1 MKQIDAQADLF
12 GDSAQGASDVA
23 LMERPPAAPQFA
35 VTSDPPAAQPVARRT
50 VIQAPKPAVASSP
63 PAQAKDER
71 YEGWTNSATYLADL
85 YIAQSASAVTK
96 VRALIDDAGII
107 DERKLSR
114 LFTIRVA
121 REQDAEADDYLSGID
136 GDTIILDYWARGQ
149 INWKEIAYH
158 TNEDERRELG
168 LKTVDE
174 AVLHALGTA
183 TVSENVIR
191 LNTGQLP
198 RDVYAK
204 VDRVLRLMGGKW
216 TKKLGGHLFDDDP
229 SDAFDTLLLTGQVEK
244 PDNFGAFFT
253 PAGLADH
260 VISLANLKPGMTFAE
275 PSAGGGALLSRAAA
289 IVGIENCVAVEL
301 QPALADNLRAQGY
314 TVFTG
319 DFMSRGNWHP
329 AGNVD
334 RIVMNPPFSRQLDVE
349 HVLHGYSM
357 LSPGGRLV
365 SIMSA
370 SVSFRTNHKTVA
382 FRELVSSV
390 GYMKDNPQGSFKE
403 SGTNVNT
410 VVVVLDKPA

>member
-1 MKQIDAQADLF
+1 M
-12 GDSAQGASDVA
+12 
-23 LMERPPAAPQFA
+23 
-35 VTSDPPAAQPVARRT
+35 
-50 VIQAPKPAVASSP
+50 
-63 PAQAKDER
+63 
-71 YEGWTNSATYLADL
+71 
-85 YIAQSASAVTK
+85 
-96 VRALIDDAGII
+96 
-107 DERKLSR
+107 
-114 LFTIRVA
+114 
-121 REQDAEADDYLSGID
+121 
-136 GDTIILDYWARGQ
+136 
-149 INWKEIAYH
+149 
-158 TNEDERRELG
+158 
-168 LKTVDE
+168 
-174 AVLHALGTA
+174 
-183 TVSENVIR
+183 
-191 LNTGQLP
+191 
-198 RDVYAK
+198 YAK